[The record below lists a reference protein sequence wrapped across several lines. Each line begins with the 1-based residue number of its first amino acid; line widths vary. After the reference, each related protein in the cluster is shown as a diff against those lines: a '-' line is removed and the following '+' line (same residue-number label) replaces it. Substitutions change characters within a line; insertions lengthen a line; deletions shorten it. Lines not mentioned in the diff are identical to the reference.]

1 MLTIQKNAYIC
12 PQTYNIM
19 AEITKNK
26 HSHSNLPGR
35 VESPAIEIYASTGMP
50 KDNVMPTY
58 THTQTFGH
66 TISFTAT
73 TPGKLMELPP
83 AELYKLPEES
93 WSDYYREVKEVYS
106 DIVETV
112 HDELDL
118 WCMKMKYVQKSPPT
132 AIQYDKK
139 IDLLC
144 QSLDPIEIDGTF
156 YVSTSQ
162 MVFPHGLSDKKD
174 CGQYLII
181 NGCTPEIVKLL
192 SGIEYLMLKKA
203 ELLMQQPPVA
213 TEEKTMPV
221 GEAKNTKKDMDEHTA
236 LLHWLMNYNYLNEKG
251 KPHPKIYVLE
261 AIRDLFRTHEIS
273 WAKNCSSFT
282 RKLSDEKLNTKTAGA
297 LAKDMTR
304 NLTCLKIDSSSD
316 YIHLQALG
324 LTDLEK
330 QFSKHAAE
338 GELKKLKT
346 IYAQVQSHAEEFK
359 RDKQR
364 QNKDK
369 IKTQRQ
375 AKTNHK

>member
-1 MLTIQKNAYIC
+1 
-12 PQTYNIM
+12 M
-19 AEITKNK
+19 AEIIKNK
-26 HSHSNLPGR
+26 HSHSDLPGR
-35 VESPAIEIYASTGMP
+35 AESPAIEIYASIGML

-58 THTQTFGH
+58 THTQTSD
-66 TISFTAT
+66 TISFAP
-73 TPGKLMELPP
+73 TPHRKLLELPP
-83 AELYKLPEES
+83 TELYRLPEES

-106 DIVETV
+106 DIVKTA

-118 WCMKMKYVQKSPPT
+118 WCMKIEYVQKSPPT

-139 IDLLC
+139 IDFLC
-144 QSLDPIEIDGTF
+144 QSLAPIEIDGTS

-174 CGQYLII
+174 CGLYLII
-181 NGCTPEIVKLL
+181 NGCTPEIVKQLI
-192 SGIEYLMLKKA
+192 GIEYLMLKKE
-203 ELLMQQPPVA
+203 ELLMQQPPAA
-213 TEEKTMPV
+213 TEEKTMPE
-221 GEAKNTKKDMDEHTA
+221 GEAKDTKKDMDEHTA
-236 LLHWLMNYNYLNEKG
+236 LLHWLMNHKYLNEKG
-251 KPHPKIYVLE
+251 NPYSEIYVLE
-261 AIRDLFRTHEIS
+261 AVRDLFRNYEIP
-273 WAKNCSSFT
+273 WAKNCLSFT
-282 RKLSDEKLNTKTAGA
+282 RKLSDEKLTTKTAGA

-369 IKTQRQ
+369 IKT
-375 AKTNHK
+375 